1 MAAPFCMLIMELLL
15 LHMVTSFGFLR
26 VCILVILIDVK
37 SSFLVLI
44 CNFLVTYDVE
54 DPVMCLLSLNLPLV
68 FSIGLFA
75 YFLFHWVF
83 FAARSSSSCSEQGLL
98 PSRSAWASPCGGFSC
113 CRAWALELRL
123 SGCGFIALRHVD
135 LSGSGIKPMSPALA
149 GRFSTTGPPGKSQV
163 FVFILLG
170 FNCFMPILDRIPLSD
185 KCFESIF
192 KGRMGQRDPP
202 FWFPTLKHPN
212 KFALF
217 IPDQSLGE
225 NYTEILD
232 E

>member
-1 MAAPFCMLIMELLL
+1 
-15 LHMVTSFGFLR
+15 
-26 VCILVILIDVK
+26 
-37 SSFLVLI
+37 
-44 CNFLVTYDVE
+44 
-54 DPVMCLLSLNLPLV
+54 MCLLSLNLPLV
-68 FSIGLFA
+68 FSIGLFT

-98 PSRSAWASPCGGFSC
+98 SSRSARASPCGGFSC
-113 CRAWALELRL
+113 CRARAPELRL
-123 SGCGFIALRHVD
+123 SSCGTWASLPRGMWD
-135 LSGSGIKPMSPALA
+135 LPGSGIKHMSPALA
-149 GRFSTTGPPGKSQV
+149 GRFSTTGLPGKSQV
-163 FVFILLG
+163 FVFILLC
-170 FNCFMPILDRIPLSD
+170 FSCFMPIFYRIPLSD

-192 KGRMGQRDPP
+192 KVRIGQRDPP

-217 IPDQSLGE
+217 IPDQGLGE

>member
-1 MAAPFCMLIMELLL
+1 MHEL
-15 LHMVTSFGFLR
+15 S
-26 VCILVILIDVK
+26 LVVA
-37 SSFLVLI
+37 SRG
-44 CNFLVTYDVE
+44 Y
-54 DPVMCLLSLNLPLV
+54 CLLQCV
-68 FSIGLFA
+68 
-75 YFLFHWVF
+75 
-83 FAARSSSSCSEQGLL
+83 
-98 PSRSAWASPCGGFSC
+98 GFSLRRLLFLQSMGF
-113 CRAWALELRL
+113 RASGLSGCGSWALELRL
-123 SGCGFIALRHVD
+123 SSCGTWASLPRGMWD
-135 LSGSGIKPMSPALA
+135 LPGSGIKHMSPALA
-149 GRFSTTGPPGKSQV
+149 GRFSTTGPSGKSQV

-170 FNCFMPILDRIPLSD
+170 FNCFMPIFDRIPLSD

-192 KGRMGQRDPP
+192 KVRIGQRDPP

>member
-1 MAAPFCMLIMELLL
+1 MMLKILLCAYWAWIYLWCFQLVYLLIFCF
-15 LHMVTSFGFLR
+15 TGS
-26 VCILVILIDVK
+26 
-37 SSFLVLI
+37 
-44 CNFLVTYDVE
+44 
-54 DPVMCLLSLNLPLV
+54 
-68 FSIGLFA
+68 
-75 YFLFHWVF
+75 F

-98 PSRSAWASPCGGFSC
+98 SSRSSRASLCGGFSC
-113 CRAWALELRL
+113 CRARAPELRL
-123 SGCGFIALRHVD
+123 SSCGTWASLPRGMWD
-135 LSGSGIKPMSPALA
+135 LPRSGIKHMSPALA
-149 GRFSTTGPPGKSQV
+149 GRFSTTGLPGKSQV

-170 FNCFMPILDRIPLSD
+170 FSCFMPIFDRIPLSD

-192 KGRMGQRDPP
+192 KVRIGQRDPP